1 MKEDKNNILLN
12 LKKARSHVEK
22 IIEMVENDKECI
34 SVMQQNL
41 AVIGLLRSSHE
52 MMLRRHLKKCFG
64 RAFDSG
70 STKTK
75 NKMIEEVLAVSKLF
89 NR

>member
-1 MKEDKNNILLN
+1 MKDDKKNILLN

-22 IIEMVENDKECI
+22 IIDMVENDRECI

-52 MMLRRHLKKCFG
+52 MLLRRHLKTCFS

-70 STKTK
+70 SVKTK
-75 NKMIEEVLAVSKLF
+75 NKMIEEVLSVSKLF